1 LKSYSIRVFWV
12 PLWAVPTLVEE
23 TMDLGGIDMEIS
35 FYLNQSGR
43 LLGLAYMKG
52 ADTLLCFNK
61 KQT

>member
-1 LKSYSIRVFWV
+1 V